1 MESKLTRQPIDPI
14 RALLT
19 HYQSGASD
27 MRSFVYL
34 LSVVAV
40 LAAPS
45 VVLAQD
51 AEPRTASGASAPA
64 APIRPRLSFDRA
76 FKGISFTAQSTHA
89 IPQARVPLRPQY
101 RRDKPVWRRIA
112 GAAVGATG
120 GFFGGGFLGAAIEG
134 DSCSCDDPGL
144 KGFLIGA
151 PVGAVAGGILG
162 AMWLF

>member
-1 MESKLTRQPIDPI
+1 
-14 RALLT
+14 
-19 HYQSGASD
+19 
-27 MRSFVYL
+27 
-34 LSVVAV
+34 
-40 LAAPS
+40 
-45 VVLAQD
+45 
-51 AEPRTASGASAPA
+51 
-64 APIRPRLSFDRA
+64 
-76 FKGISFTAQSTHA
+76 
-89 IPQARVPLRPQY
+89 LRPQY

>member
-1 MESKLTRQPIDPI
+1 
-14 RALLT
+14 
-19 HYQSGASD
+19 
-27 MRSFVYL
+27 MRSFVRL
-34 LSVVAV
+34 LSFVAV

-45 VVLAQD
+45 VALAQD
-51 AEPRTASGASAPA
+51 AAPRGASVASASA
-64 APIRPRLSFDRA
+64 ASSTAQVSSRLSLDGA
-76 FKGISFTAQSTHA
+76 FAGMSFTAQSTHA
-89 IPQARVPLRPQY
+89 LPGARVPVRPQY

-151 PVGAVAGGILG
+151 PTGAVAGGILG

>member
-1 MESKLTRQPIDPI
+1 
-14 RALLT
+14 
-19 HYQSGASD
+19 
-27 MRSFVYL
+27 MRSFVRL

-45 VVLAQD
+45 AVLAQD
-51 AEPRTASGASAPA
+51 VEPRTTSGASTPA
-64 APIRPRLSFDRA
+64 APIRPRLSLDGA
-76 FKGISFTAQSTHA
+76 FKGISFMTPSARATA
-89 IPQARVPLRPQY
+89 QARVPVRPQY

-151 PVGAVAGGILG
+151 PAGAVAGGILG

>member
-1 MESKLTRQPIDPI
+1 
-14 RALLT
+14 
-19 HYQSGASD
+19 
-27 MRSFVYL
+27 MRSFVRL
-34 LSVVAV
+34 LSFAAM

-45 VVLAQD
+45 AALAQD
-51 AEPRTASGASAPA
+51 APPRPAFAASASAA
-64 APIRPRLSFDRA
+64 APIRPRLSLEGA
-76 FKGISFTAQSTHA
+76 LAGIPLTTQSTRVL
-89 IPQARVPLRPQY
+89 PQAHVPVRPRY
-101 RRDKPVWRRIA
+101 RHDKPVWRRIA

-151 PVGAVAGGILG
+151 PAGAVAGGILG